1 MRRGTA
7 ASLQLTVDPKYLL
20 DSSIQI
26 WIKQEDLDLIELSP
40 EEYNVEGN
48 SGHILITLSEETTLK
63 LRTGKPT
70 FIQVG
75 GIRNRNVWRS
85 SIEEIYIKNTIY
97 NDLIGGADDNA

>member
-1 MRRGTA
+1 MRRGTT
-7 ASLQLTVDPKYLL
+7 ASLQLTVDPNYLL

-70 FIQVG
+70 FIQIG
-75 GIRNRNVWRS
+75 GIRNGNVWRS
-85 SIEEIYIKNTIY
+85 SIEEIYIENTIY